1 MTLIISIIWFLSDQ
15 TNEDEENPYPGIP
28 TGCCRF
34 LVATVDA
41 IRKFKGTESFIGK
54 VNHVINYEVPGDIQ
68 DYRFRV
74 NLLNNS
80 EKVSSSISS

>member
-1 MTLIISIIWFLSDQ
+1 MIELFWSDQ
-15 TNEDEENPYPGIP
+15 TNEDEENPYPGIA

-34 LVATVDA
+34 LVATADA
-41 IRKFKGTESFIGK
+41 IKKFKGSESFFGK
-54 VNHVINYEVPGDIQ
+54 VNHVINYEVPRDIE

-80 EKVSSSISS
+80 EKV